1 MNYWP
6 FCIHIIHLKPK
17 MQLIRHVVNLYKFLS
32 RLVFMFLCQCF
43 EAFECITETYRQLV
57 VYLPYWSTSVWEA
70 FPLEFSLVGDIETSS
85 HDMFNFINFGHLERF
100 AYTCNNKMLTSYTT
114 FICVE
119 YMTKKCNLFQ
129 IKDDIG
135 LTNSVLFLNF
145 KKQRIT

>member
-32 RLVFMFLCQCF
+32 RLVFYVFMPMLWCF
-43 EAFECITETYRQLV
+43 WMYYGNVSSACCIFTVLV
-57 VYLPYWSTSVWEA
+57 HFRLRGI
-70 FPLEFSLVGDIETSS
+70 SLVGDIETSF
-85 HDMFNFINFGHLERF
+85 HDMSNFLNFGRFERF
-100 AYTCNNKMLTSYTT
+100 AYTSHNNMLTSYTA
-114 FICVE
+114 FICE
-119 YMTKKCNLFQ
+119 ESRTKKCNLFQ

>member
-1 MNYWP
+1 MTILYPHYSFKTKNAINTPCREFIQVP
-6 FCIHIIHLKPK
+6 FTAC
-17 MQLIRHVVNLYKFLS
+17 
-32 RLVFMFLCQCF
+32 FMFFCQCF
-43 EAFECITETYRQLV
+43 DAFECITETYRQLV